1 MAFNIKSFSTGL
13 KNNFLSL
20 ASGMG
25 FRPQNTVINHVTVR
39 PVNRQSQDIQ
49 KWRSALKTAE
59 QESQQRQAIY
69 DLYSDI
75 LLDGRLKALIN
86 QRITRI
92 TNTPLIFHNKG
103 KRIDLVT
110 DLTKYSFFRDFL
122 TETLQARF
130 WGHSLQE
137 LYWPAPGEKK
147 GVTNLIP
154 RKHVKP
160 KFGIVTRQQFDMTG
174 LPYREAPYNEYCIEV
189 GKPDDLGR
197 ILEACPYVIFKRGGF
212 GDWAEF
218 AEVFGMP
225 FRWATYNNEQS
236 RQILET
242 ALSQAGAAGY
252 VVAPEDAKL
261 EFHNPTAGGQ
271 SNDIFRFLIEACN
284 QEISVTILGNTMT
297 TTEAKHSGYA
307 QSETQWKTQDEIHK
321 DDRAFVLTVLNERLN
336 DYLLSLGYPVRKG
349 EWCFEDGDGLSLKER
364 LDIDIQIAGQGVPI
378 AMDYW
383 YDKYM
388 IPKPKPGEVTQI
400 EQVEEDDPEDP
411 EEGDQPGQATDKKK
425 PARPGKP

>member
-1 MAFNIKSFSTGL
+1 MFLKDSMAPK
-13 KNNFLSL
+13 
-20 ASGMG
+20 
-25 FRPQNTVINHVTVR
+25 PPNTVINHVTVR
-39 PVNRQSQDIQ
+39 PVVRQSQDIQ
-49 KWRSALKTAE
+49 KWRNALIVAE
-59 QESQQRQAIY
+59 QDSQQRQPIY
-69 DLYSDI
+69 DLYADI
-75 LLDGRLKALIN
+75 MLDGRLKALIN
-86 QRITRI
+86 QRINKI
-92 TNTPLIFHNKG
+92 TNTPLVFQRKG
-103 KRIDLVT
+103 KQIDLVS
-110 DLTKYSFFRDFL
+110 DLSRLSCFRDFI
-122 TETLQARF
+122 TEALMARF
-130 WGHSLQE
+130 YGHSLME

-160 KFGIVTRQQFDMTG
+160 KFGIVTKQSYDTTG
-174 LPYREAPYNEYCIEV
+174 LPYREAPFNQYCIEV
-189 GKPDDLGR
+189 GKPDDLGL

-236 RQILET
+236 RGILES

-284 QEISVTILGNTMT
+284 TEISVTILGNTMT

-307 QSETQWKTQDEIHK
+307 QSETHSDTQDEIHK
-321 DDRAFVLTVLNERLN
+321 DDRSFILTVLNESLN
-336 DYLLSLGYPVRKG
+336 PYLESLGYPIRKG
-349 EWCFEDGDGLSLKER
+349 EWCFEDGDGLSLSDR
-364 LDIDIQIAGQGVPI
+364 LNIDTKIADMGIPI

-383 YDKYM
+383 YEKYM
-388 IPKPKPGEVTQI
+388 IPKPKPGDVVEMETAA
-400 EQVEEDDPEDP
+400 EEDDPEDDG
-411 EEGDQPGQATDKKK
+411 EDETGQETSDKKK

>member
-1 MAFNIKSFSTGL
+1 MS
-13 KNNFLSL
+13 
-20 ASGMG
+20 
-25 FRPQNTVINHVTVR
+25 
-39 PVNRQSQDIQ
+39 
-49 KWRSALKTAE
+49 
-59 QESQQRQAIY
+59 
-69 DLYSDI
+69 
-75 LLDGRLKALIN
+75 
-86 QRITRI
+86 
-92 TNTPLIFHNKG
+92 
-103 KRIDLVT
+103 
-110 DLTKYSFFRDFL
+110 
-122 TETLQARF
+122 RF
-130 WGHSLQE
+130 YGHSLME

-160 KFGIVTRQQFDMTG
+160 KFGIVTKQAYDITG
-174 LPYREAPYNEYCIEV
+174 LPYREAPFNEYCIEV
-189 GKPDDLGR
+189 GKCDDLGL

-225 FRWATYNNEQS
+225 FRWATYNNELS
-236 RQILET
+236 RKILET

-307 QSETQWKTQDEIHK
+307 QSETQMKTQDEIHK
-321 DDRAFVLTVLNERLN
+321 DDRAFVLTILNERLTE
-336 DYLLSLGYPVRKG
+336 YLLSLGYPVRKG
-349 EWCFEDGDGLSLKER
+349 EWCFEDGDGLSLTDR
-364 LDIDIQIAGQGVPI
+364 LTIDMKIAEKGVPI
-378 AMDYW
+378 AIDYW

-388 IPKPKPGEVTQI
+388 IPKPKPGEIT
-400 EQVEEDDPEDP
+400 EMEPAEDDPEDGM
-411 EEGDQPGQATDKKK
+411 EDAAEGEVADKKK
-425 PARPGKP
+425 PAKPGKP